1 MFINDFLNRERFAT
15 PGERIGIGGFSLF
28 ARVRER
34 TSLRAG
40 IPTSYVED
48 GSPMNDHIIREPEF
62 LTIEGMTGD
71 VYEGGQTNFLEVTP
85 LVNTLGAISVYVP
98 RVTSFQASLMNA
110 LKNTTSAAM
119 NRLNDLLRAGNQAN
133 SFLGNLDFT
142 NKPLGEQ
149 FVDAMENI
157 YYGNQLISIDMPYRR
172 YDSMA
177 ITSIDIDRDNTNNAL
192 SFRIEAQ
199 RFRIAELSFAVVDRV
214 DKNPAPATGGQ
225 TGDVKDI
232 GTQAGEKRERSFLS
246 RYNPFG
252 SGATP

>member
-15 PGERIGIGGFSLF
+15 PGQRIGIGGFTLF

-34 TSLRAG
+34 TNLKAG

-62 LTIEGMTGD
+62 LTIEGVVGD
-71 VYEGGQTNFLEVTP
+71 IYEGSDTNFLQVTP
-85 LVNTLGAISVYVP
+85 LLNTLGAISAYVP
-98 RVTSFQASLMNA
+98 RVTSFQASVIQTLQ
-110 LKNTTSAAM
+110 NTTSTAM
-119 NRLNDLLRAGNQAN
+119 NRLNDLLRSGNQAN
-133 SFLGNLDFT
+133 SFLGNLDFSS
-142 NKPLGEQ
+142 KPLGEQ

-157 YYGNQLISIDMPYRR
+157 YYGNQLISVDMQYRR

-177 ITSIDIDRDNTNNAL
+177 ITMIDIDRDNQNNAI

-199 RFRIAELSFAVVDRV
+199 RFRIAELSFVIADRV

-225 TGDVKDI
+225 TADVKDI
-232 GTQAGEKRERSFLS
+232 GTQAGVKRERSFLS
-246 RYNPFG
+246 RYNPF
-252 SGATP
+252 